1 MLASYYWGKSVRRLN
16 TQGMLIGN
24 CTVELGDHQIFA
36 VTQYFPPLNIIIAE
50 IEGKTT
56 KMLYEEYGLE
66 MED

>member
-1 MLASYYWGKSVRRLN
+1 
-16 TQGMLIGN
+16 MLIGN

-66 MED
+66 MEDWSSPR